1 MNDES
6 YVRFG
11 ELLYKKYI
19 LPKHL
24 NIASRQVTYWKSKHI
39 LPYFDDQ
46 KHGKMNIPQAIWMAI
61 IKELSDIGIDSKRL
75 AILSKDVWFQPKED
89 KYADDVIKKN
99 LKSKRS
105 GLSTSAKAVLES
117 QLSDDILM
125 DTLRK
130 ELNPFTDM
138 LKSCLMNSK
147 EPHSIIYIPN
157 TGEHHF
163 LQNNNEILVKLNSLY
178 SNDSIICIPILGK
191 LSKVVSFDLN
201 SPEKNLKY
209 LSDIENQI
217 RDIVIFKRPKIVE
230 IAFDD
235 NHIKPRV
242 ITEKHIKQDEIADFF
257 LKNKIPKGTKLLIDV
272 RSQDNYKLTLIT
284 K

>member
-1 MNDES
+1 MSDDS
-6 YVRFG
+6 YIRFG

-24 NIASRQVTYWKSKHI
+24 NIASRQVTYWKSKKI
-39 LPYFDDQ
+39 LPYFDNQ
-46 KHGKMNIPQAIWMAI
+46 KHGRMNIPQAIWMGI
-61 IKELSDIGIDSKRL
+61 IKELSDIGINSDRL
-75 AILSKDVWFQPKED
+75 AQLSKDVWYQPKVE

-99 LKSKRS
+99 LKAKRS
-105 GLSTSAKAVLES
+105 GLSTTAKAVLEN
-117 QLSDDILM
+117 QLSDDMIM
-125 DTLRK
+125 NTLRE

-138 LKSCLMNSK
+138 IKSCLMNGK
-147 EPHSIIYIPN
+147 QPHSMIYVPN
-157 TGEHHF
+157 KGEHHF
-163 LQNNNEILVKLNSLY
+163 LSNNNEVLIKLNSLY
-178 SNDSIICIPILGK
+178 SNDTIISIPIFNR

-201 SPEKNLKY
+201 STEKDLKY

-235 NHIKPRV
+235 NHIKPRI
-242 ITEKHIKQDEIADFF
+242 ITEKHVKQDEIADFF
-257 LKNKIPKGTKLLIDV
+257 LNNKLPLGTKLLIDV